1 MPSGVEKHSTM
12 YGSRHILSPQ
22 CAFKSLM
29 IHEVLRFAL
38 RIAFCCVLH
47 QCKNLDIHC
56 WNLLQWLDKLII
68 RSTSFKKWAAS
79 FKKGWTHSPT
89 SKKWVASSK
98 KDWTHSPTSKKW
110 VASSKKGWTHSPT
123 SRTWVAS
130 SENDWKHPPSSKKWA
145 AFSKNGWK
153 HPPSCKKWV
162 AFSKKDWT
170 NDQLSDKLTC

>member
-1 MPSGVEKHSTM
+1 MSVKIQSQSLAQDVQNTSMPSGVEKHSTM

-68 RSTSFKKWAAS
+68 RSTSFKKWVAS
-79 FKKGWTHSPT
+79 SKKDWTRSPTSKKCFPSSKKGWTHSPT
-89 SKKWVASSK
+89 SKKWIAF
-98 KDWTHSPTSKKW
+98 
-110 VASSKKGWTHSPT
+110 
-123 SRTWVAS
+123 
-130 SENDWKHPPSSKKWA
+130 SENDGQAKIH
-145 AFSKNGWK
+145 FGWELVRFEVPFK
-153 HPPSCKKWV
+153 V
-162 AFSKKDWT
+162 
-170 NDQLSDKLTC
+170 L